1 MTGEVNGTRGQLFVI
16 AAPSGAGKTTL
27 VHRLM
32 QARPELQFS
41 ISYTTRPKRRTE
53 THGKDYFFV
62 SVAEF
67 QSMVSAGEFLEHAVV
82 FDNHYGTS
90 KQQVLTILKQGQ
102 NVILEIDW
110 QGAQQVRGNM
120 PDCQSVFILPP
131 SVAEL
136 KRRLTGRGTDSEAVI
151 ARRFRDALADM
162 SHWHEFDFA
171 IVNDDLD
178 QAAAEL
184 EDIVGGKGQ
193 KYAVAAVHV
202 KAAVARIVEGA
213 PT

>member
-1 MTGEVNGTRGQLFVI
+1 MTSERGQLFVI

-32 QARPELQFS
+32 QARPELRFS

-53 THGKDYFFV
+53 TDGKDYFFV
-62 SVAEF
+62 SEEEFHRMVA
-67 QSMVSAGEFLEHAVV
+67 AGHFLEHAVV

-90 KQQVLTILKQGQ
+90 RQQVLDVLEQGQ
-102 NVILEIDW
+102 SVILEIDW
-110 QGAQQVRGNM
+110 QGAQQVRSNM
-120 PDCQSVFILPP
+120 PDCQSVFVLPP

-136 KRRLTGRGTDSEAVI
+136 KLRLTGRGTDSEAVI
-151 ARRFRDALADM
+151 ARRFADALADM

-171 IVNDDLD
+171 VINDDLD

-184 EDIVGGKGQ
+184 EDIISGKGENH
-193 KYAVAAVHV
+193 AVAAPQVR
-202 KAAVARIVEGA
+202 AAAARIVAAA
-213 PT
+213 PP